1 MPSRLASALLVA
13 VLLAST
19 APAKDKDKKKLL
31 LSPDILRARTA
42 VVVIDPDA
50 GEPLDQPNA
59 NANARA
65 AVEKAFLEWGRFD
78 LLLQGQETDLIIVVR
93 TGNGKAMRPTM
104 KGGAIDQRPVSAES
118 TDSTIR
124 IGAQHGQPPPLQG
137 NSIPDP
143 DPNRG
148 PHVSNEVGPSEDMF
162 EVYRGNVPDPLDS
175 MSIWRYIAKDCLR
188 EPKVTAVEEFRKA
201 IAEAEKPQSSTKKP

>member
-1 MPSRLASALLVA
+1 MPFRLASALLVA

-19 APAKDKDKKKLL
+19 APAKDKKKPL
-31 LSPDILRARTA
+31 LSPYILRARTA
-42 VVVIDPDA
+42 VVVIDPDV
-50 GEPLDQPNA
+50 GEPLDEPNA
-59 NANARA
+59 NANART
-65 AVEKAFLEWGRFD
+65 AVEKALLEWGRFD
-78 LLLQGQETDLIIVVR
+78 LLSQGQETDLIIVVR

-124 IGAQHGQPPPLQG
+124 IGAQHGQPPPLEGGQ
-137 NSIPDP
+137 SIP

-162 EVYRGNVPDPLDS
+162 EVYRGDVPNPLDS
-175 MSIWRYIAKDCLR
+175 MVVWRHIAKDCLR

-201 IAEAEKPQSSTKKP
+201 IAEAEKPQTSTKKP